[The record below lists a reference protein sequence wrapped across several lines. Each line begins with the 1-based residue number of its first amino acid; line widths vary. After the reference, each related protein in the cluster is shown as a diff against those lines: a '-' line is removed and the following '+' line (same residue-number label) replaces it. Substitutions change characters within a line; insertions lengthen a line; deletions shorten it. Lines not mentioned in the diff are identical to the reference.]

1 MRFFVSEN
9 ESIFSVFELNFFF
22 PAMIFGCEIEMAIVY
37 IITKVLHKYTRNFH
51 IINNEKDMLVK
62 RQKKEIARIQ
72 RRKGEEVKIRK
83 KYFPEAPSIPK
94 LTPEMLNR
102 VEKAWKGSQGKIMAE
117 LGANQCTGAD
127 LQTLVG
133 KSMTACGLGTHL
145 LMKNFIIKHVKFFRS
160 KMAER

>member
-1 MRFFVSEN
+1 
-9 ESIFSVFELNFFF
+9 
-22 PAMIFGCEIEMAIVY
+22 MIFGCEVEMTVLY
-37 IITKVLHKYTRNFH
+37 IISKILHQYKRNFH
-51 IINNEKDMLVK
+51 INNEKDMLVK

-83 KYFPEAPSIPK
+83 KYFSEAPSIPK

-102 VEKAWKGSQGKIMAE
+102 VEKAWKGGQGKVMAE

-133 KSMTACGLGTHL
+133 KLKTACGLRHSFS
-145 LMKNFIIKHVKFFRS
+145 N
-160 KMAER
+160 